1 MARKSTYVSPS
12 TVRGTGALL
21 GLVGIVAAVAGPV
34 YAINGATQAR
44 AAVEVAVQLRG
55 TEPLAGVAAAL
66 PDGAR
71 LLPDGATQAGAAVE
85 VAVQLRGTE
94 PPAALPEGARLLP
107 GDGVATVLESWE
119 STVTEQLLS
128 RGDAAVLGLAVGL
141 GAWLLAP
148 VLESIAAGR
157 PFGGGNA
164 RRLAWLAVVVAVAG
178 SIGPLLPQYGSIAVL
193 DRLGLVGPAS
203 PFVVATTFSF
213 LPLVIGG
220 LLLVLAE
227 AFRQGERIDSDVEG
241 LV

>member
-34 YAINGATQAR
+34 YAINGATQAG
-44 AAVEVAVQLRG
+44 AAVEVAVELRG

-71 LLPDGATQAGAAVE
+71 LLPDGA
-85 VAVQLRGTE
+85 
-94 PPAALPEGARLLP
+94 
-107 GDGVATVLESWE
+107 ATMLSAWD
-119 STVTEQLLS
+119 STVAEQLLA

-141 GAWLLAP
+141 GAWLLGP

-157 PFGGGNA
+157 PFGAGNS

-178 SIGPLLPQYGSIAVL
+178 SIGSLLPQFGALAVL
-193 DRLGLVGPAS
+193 DRLVLVGPAS
-203 PFVVATTFSF
+203 PFSVGATFSF
-213 LPLVIGG
+213 LPFVVGG

-227 AFRQGERIDSDVEG
+227 AFRQGERIDADVEG